1 MKHTSIFLK
10 AACRRSI
17 ALLCTAVLFTASVFS
32 APLTADAASPALV
45 ILSRYRATLK
55 IGDSFTLAGIASNGS
70 KSAVASVNTY
80 GRVTAKK
87 AGTCTITGK
96 VAGGEAS
103 CKITV
108 TKTIITLSTA
118 SITMENGAQVTL
130 KGQTSNRSPIS
141 WKSQKSS
148 VAEIDENGKI
158 SAKKPGETTITAKA
172 DGTKKT
178 CHVTVKKPK
187 VTLNYTSASLSRN
200 QTLLLTAKVSSGKK
214 VTWKSQ
220 KKSVATV
227 NSRGK
232 VTAIKRGTTKIRASI
247 DGVTKECTITVL

>member
-55 IGDSFTLAGIASNGS
+55 IGDSFTLAGIASNGKWVRFKSS

-103 CKITV
+103 C
-108 TKTIITLSTA
+108 
-118 SITMENGAQVTL
+118 
-130 KGQTSNRSPIS
+130 
-141 WKSQKSS
+141 
-148 VAEIDENGKI
+148 
-158 SAKKPGETTITAKA
+158 
-172 DGTKKT
+172 
-178 CHVTVKKPK
+178 
-187 VTLNYTSASLSRN
+187 
-200 QTLLLTAKVSSGKK
+200 
-214 VTWKSQ
+214 
-220 KKSVATV
+220 
-227 NSRGK
+227 
-232 VTAIKRGTTKIRASI
+232 
-247 DGVTKECTITVL
+247 

>member
-45 ILSRYRATLK
+45 ILSRYHATLK
-55 IGDSFTLAGIASNGS
+55 IGDSFTLAGIASNGKWVRFKSS

-130 KGQTSNRSPIS
+130 KGRPQIGHLSHGNLKNQALPKLTKTVKFQQRNQERLQLPQRQTV
-141 WKSQKSS
+141 Q
-148 VAEIDENGKI
+148 
-158 SAKKPGETTITAKA
+158 KKP
-172 DGTKKT
+172 
-178 CHVTVKKPK
+178 VM
-187 VTLNYTSASLSRN
+187 SR
-200 QTLLLTAKVSSGKK
+200 
-214 VTWKSQ
+214 
-220 KKSVATV
+220 
-227 NSRGK
+227 
-232 VTAIKRGTTKIRASI
+232 
-247 DGVTKECTITVL
+247 

>member
-10 AACRRSI
+10 ATCRRSI

-55 IGDSFTLAGIASNGS
+55 IGDSFTLAGIASNGKWVRFKSS
-70 KSAVASVNTY
+70 KSAVAS
-80 GRVTAKK
+80 AKK

-214 VTWKSQ
+214 ATWKSQ

>member
-45 ILSRYRATLK
+45 ILSRYHATLK
-55 IGDSFTLAGIASNGS
+55 IGDSFTLAGIASNGKWVRFKSS

-187 VTLNYTSASLSRN
+187 VTLNLHLCPAIRHFFDS
-200 QTLLLTAKVSSGKK
+200 
-214 VTWKSQ
+214 
-220 KKSVATV
+220 KSVLREKSNMEVSEKKCSHRQQPRKSHGNKTWH
-227 NSRGK
+227 NKNPG
-232 VTAIKRGTTKIRASI
+232 I
-247 DGVTKECTITVL
+247 D

>member
-1 MKHTSIFLK
+1 
-10 AACRRSI
+10 
-17 ALLCTAVLFTASVFS
+17 
-32 APLTADAASPALV
+32 
-45 ILSRYRATLK
+45 
-55 IGDSFTLAGIASNGS
+55 
-70 KSAVASVNTY
+70 
-80 GRVTAKK
+80 
-87 AGTCTITGK
+87 
-96 VAGGEAS
+96 
-103 CKITV
+103 
-108 TKTIITLSTA
+108 
-118 SITMENGAQVTL
+118 MENGAQVTL

-214 VTWKSQ
+214 ATWKSQ
-220 KKSVATV
+220 KKV
-227 NSRGK
+227 
-232 VTAIKRGTTKIRASI
+232 
-247 DGVTKECTITVL
+247 

>member
-1 MKHTSIFLK
+1 
-10 AACRRSI
+10 
-17 ALLCTAVLFTASVFS
+17 
-32 APLTADAASPALV
+32 
-45 ILSRYRATLK
+45 
-55 IGDSFTLAGIASNGS
+55 
-70 KSAVASVNTY
+70 
-80 GRVTAKK
+80 
-87 AGTCTITGK
+87 
-96 VAGGEAS
+96 
-103 CKITV
+103 
-108 TKTIITLSTA
+108 
-118 SITMENGAQVTL
+118 MENGAQVTL
-130 KGQTSNRSPIS
+130 KGQTSNGSPIS

-172 DGTKKT
+172 DGTKNT

-227 NSRGK
+227 TSRGK
-232 VTAIKRGTTKIRASI
+232 VTAIKRGITKIRASI

>member
-55 IGDSFTLAGIASNGS
+55 IGDSFTLAGIASNGKWVRFKSS

-96 VAGGEAS
+96 VAGGEA
-103 CKITV
+103 
-108 TKTIITLSTA
+108 ITLSTA